1 MGTFTDTRLVVPP
14 DEAAEYLGTSAT
26 ALAMQRSRGQEPGSL
41 AIRVGGR
48 VRYDPELLREWVK
61 AQNPQ
66 LAE

>member
-1 MGTFTDTRLVVPP
+1 MTLSISNRFLLPCE
-14 DEAAEYLGTSAT
+14 EAAEYLGTSAT
-26 ALAMQRSRGQEPGSL
+26 ALAMQRSRGTQPGSL

-66 LAE
+66 LAG